1 MFQLTKEEK
10 KLSFKNDLSESFNQI
25 GIIIENF
32 LHLKLMSVY
41 RINKLSH
48 ILALAY
54 TVMINLDNNEEVT
67 K

>member
-10 KLSFKNDLSESFNQI
+10 KLSFNNDLSESFNQI
-25 GIIIENF
+25 GIIIETF
-32 LHLKLMSVY
+32 LYLKLMSVY
-41 RINKLSH
+41 RINKLSP